1 MAKFA
6 YKMQNILNIKYR
18 LEDQA
23 KQQFA
28 AAQNRLNEEEAHM
41 SELQNRKLYY
51 LKEGVEI
58 RQNGLTVLKMK
69 ENEYALKRADEDIK
83 AQQLQVKLAQRNLE
97 NARVKLAEATIERK
111 THEKLRENAF
121 EVFLKDLNAGEMKEI
136 DELTSYTYGRNKE

>member
-28 AAQNRLNEEEAHM
+28 TAQNRLNEEEAHM

-58 RQNGLTVLKMK
+58 RQNSLTVLKMK

-97 NARVKLAEATIERK
+97 NARVKLAEAAVERK

-121 EVFLKDLNAGEMKEI
+121 EVFLKDLNASEMKEI